1 MVRYLGAF
9 LLYWFL
15 ALDTRNQVF
24 FLEEVTVLC
33 VTIDFLGW
41 IYSRYFRI
49 FFFEGNV
56 DIARRKYPQCMSLLR
71 YLHPSCDLYLQ

>member
-24 FLEEVTVLC
+24 FLEEVIARAVD
-33 VTIDFLGW
+33 ISFRGW
-41 IYSRYFRI
+41 IYFLYFPT
-49 FFFEGNV
+49 FFFEGSV

-71 YLHPSCDLYLQ
+71 YLHLSCDLYLQ